1 MSLSRMSISQSFNVL
16 AITGAVVVV
25 ALGTSLYMTKLAKVE
40 AIDAANG
47 RYNSM
52 LLADELRQ
60 SSDDLTRLGRTY
72 VVTRDPDYKRQYM
85 DILAIRNGTKPRPQ
99 DYNRIYWDF
108 VAAGNDQPRPPGRSV
123 PLLQLMREAGY
134 TDAEFA
140 KLEEAKAN
148 SDGLVALEV
157 EAMNLVEG
165 KDRNGNPI
173 AEPDYGRAIQL
184 VHSPE
189 YHRFKANIMKPVD
202 DFMVLL
208 EDRTEA
214 AAVAAENK
222 SDMYFYSTIFWSVML
237 TGVFI
242 SMALVFRKR
251 AIEGWADV
259 QEAISAMAAGDRN
272 IAIPG
277 TDRTDEIG
285 DMARAIDLARSES
298 RATVQRVANDIQSR
312 VGEVVGLITEA
323 SRSIQSD
330 TIEVQARA
338 ENASGQTGRA
348 LEVMRGTDEQVQA
361 VAAAAEEML
370 ASVNQISQELGR
382 AQNFSRETVEQT
394 EHTDNTVAELAEAAE
409 RIGQVVQLISEI
421 AEQTNLLALNATI
434 EAARAGEAGKG
445 FAVVAQEVKTL
456 AAQTASATAEIS
468 GQIAA
473 IQQVSSKAVDAIKEI
488 RRSIERIDEA
498 TNSVASAVQEQ
509 SAATEEVSYN
519 CRKTADGTRD
529 VINRVDD
536 VGKVQQDV
544 FAACQRLQ
552 TLSDSLSGQA
562 GNLSRNVDSLVHDLE
577 SA

>member
-1 MSLSRMSISQSFNVL
+1 
-16 AITGAVVVV
+16 
-25 ALGTSLYMTKLAKVE
+25 
-40 AIDAANG
+40 
-47 RYNSM
+47 
-52 LLADELRQ
+52 
-60 SSDDLTRLGRTY
+60 
-72 VVTRDPDYKRQYM
+72 
-85 DILAIRNGTKPRPQ
+85 
-99 DYNRIYWDF
+99 
-108 VAAGNDQPRPPGRSV
+108 
-123 PLLQLMREAGY
+123 
-134 TDAEFA
+134 
-140 KLEEAKAN
+140 
-148 SDGLVALEV
+148 
-157 EAMNLVEG
+157 
-165 KDRNGNPI
+165 
-173 AEPDYGRAIQL
+173 
-184 VHSPE
+184 
-189 YHRFKANIMKPVD
+189 
-202 DFMVLL
+202 
-208 EDRTEA
+208 
-214 AAVAAENK
+214 
-222 SDMYFYSTIFWSVML
+222 
-237 TGVFI
+237 
-242 SMALVFRKR
+242 
-251 AIEGWADV
+251 
-259 QEAISAMAAGDRN
+259 
-272 IAIPG
+272 
-277 TDRTDEIG
+277 
-285 DMARAIDLARSES
+285 S